1 MVKDEVLL
9 TLLRDAEMLAIV
21 FELTFVVFITKDP
34 EVRPAAIVTEPGSV
48 AEALSLNRVT
58 TKPPN
63 GAGELIVTVPDEDFP
78 PITDA
83 GLSERETRLGGLIVS
98 EVVFDEPLTE
108 PVIATTF

>member
-9 TLLRDAEMLAIV
+9 TPLRDAEMLAIV
-21 FELTFVVFITKDP
+21 FELTFVVLIAKDP

-48 AEALSLNRVT
+48 AEVLSLNRVT
-58 TKPPN
+58 TKPPT

-78 PITDA
+78 PVTDA

-98 EVVFDEPLTE
+98 EAVTE
-108 PVIATTF
+108 IPFKEAEIDTTF